1 MDDNQGSI
9 TAQLTAYCRWHHTRH
24 DSSRIFEDHL
34 AGHILAVEGRERI
47 ESLLLAALERF
58 NPVSAAAFSDPKSA
72 IAWIMQA
79 GASSPIVLARARYAE
94 EMLEQAIATG
104 VRQYVIL
111 GAGLDTFAFRCTE
124 QMSRITVFEVD
135 HPASQEYKT
144 RRIRELGWECPA
156 NLYFV
161 AVDFARNTLSAE
173 LERSG
178 FDPNVQTFF
187 SWLGVS
193 YYLEIEEVR
202 ATLRQ
207 IALIAPPGSVLVFDY
222 LDSVAYQPDKAAPR
236 VVRMLASVKEI
247 GEPMLSGFDA
257 HGLADELVGCGL
269 ELHENLGPCDI
280 QLRYF
285 MGRTDHYRACEHVH
299 FARAVV
305 L

>member
-1 MDDNQGSI
+1 MDDNQASI
-9 TAQLTAYCRWHHTRH
+9 TAQMTAYCRWYHTRH
-24 DSSRIFEDHL
+24 DSPRIFEDHL
-34 AGHILAVEGRERI
+34 AGQILGDEGREGI
-47 ESLLLAALERF
+47 QFLLLAALERF
-58 NPVSAAAFSDPKSA
+58 NPAGATAFSDRKTA

-94 EMLEQAIATG
+94 EMLEQAIAAG
-104 VRQYVIL
+104 ASQYVIL
-111 GAGLDTFAFRCTE
+111 GAGLDTFAFRCPE

-135 HPASQEYKT
+135 HPASQEYKS
-144 RRIRELGWECPA
+144 RRIRKLGWECPP
-156 NLYFV
+156 NLHFV
-161 AVDFARNTLSAE
+161 AVDFTRNTLSAE

-193 YYLEIEEVR
+193 YYLEIEEVK

-207 IALIAPPGSVLVFDY
+207 IALIASTGSVLVFDY
-222 LDSVAYQPDKAAPR
+222 LDNAAYQSVKAAPR
-236 VVRMLASVKEI
+236 VVRMLAGVKEI

-257 HGLADELVGCGL
+257 HELADELAGCGF

-285 MGRTDHYRACEHVH
+285 LGRTDHYRACEHVH